1 MENIKQEKLIYLD
14 NINTT
19 FPDPQVIEAINDVLK
34 SRLGNASSHIHSAG
48 IAAGKILDESRE
60 KVASLIGATS
70 SAILFTSGATES
82 NNLAIT
88 GFLKA
93 NPGFGLVC
101 SNIEHFSII
110 NQIRSLKGLGIK
122 TSVLQVDKYGRIDLA
137 HLKKAIDG
145 NPSVVSIALAN
156 PEIGTIQDIAEIS
169 EICHGNG
176 SFLHS
181 DATAAAALID
191 IDVNKM
197 GIDLLTLSGH
207 NLHGPAGVGALYVKE
222 GISISS
228 IIQGGNQE
236 YGVRPGTENIPGIAA
251 MGKACELISK
261 DLKSHSDRLKNLGD
275 DLWGFLEKSVRF
287 INFTGHP
294 EKRLPGHVSFWVE
307 HIEGESLL
315 LLLSMNGIMASSGSA
330 CSSNLKAKDEDE
342 LMASHVLD
350 AVGVPSDI
358 CSGSITLSAGR
369 YNTED
374 DFGYVKTILPG
385 LVEKLLAMSP
395 SYDDYLRN
403 KETTDG

>member
-1 MENIKQEKLIYLD
+1 MENTKREKLIYLD

-19 FPDPQVIEAINDVLK
+19 FPDPDVILAINDVL
-34 SRLGNASSHIHSAG
+34 RGGLGNPSSHIHSAG
-48 IAAGKILDESRE
+48 IAAGKIMDNSRE
-60 KVASLIGATS
+60 QVAALVNVSPETVI
-70 SAILFTSGATES
+70 FTSGATES

-93 NPGFGLVC
+93 NQGFGLVC
-101 SNIEHFSII
+101 SNIEHFSIL
-110 NQIRSLKGLGIK
+110 NQIRSLKNIGIK
-122 TSVLQVDKYGRIDLA
+122 TRVLNVDKYGLVDPAELE
-137 HLKKAIDG
+137 KAIDG
-145 NPSVVSIALAN
+145 NPSIVSIALAN
-156 PEIGTIQDIAEIS
+156 PEIGTIQDILKIS
-169 EICHGNG
+169 DICHSKG
-176 SFLHS
+176 SVLHT
-181 DATAAAALID
+181 DATAAAGMIEID
-191 IDVNKM
+191 SNRM

-207 NLHGPAGVGALYVKE
+207 NLYGPAGIGVLYIKE
-222 GISISS
+222 NIMISS

-236 YGVRPGTENIPGIAA
+236 NGIRPGTENIPGIAG
-251 MGKACELISK
+251 MGKACELIVR
-261 DLKSHSDRLKNLGD
+261 DLKSQSDRLRGLGN
-275 DLWGFLEKSVRF
+275 DLWKFLEKSVPF

-369 YNTED
+369 NNTDD
-374 DFGYVKTILPG
+374 DFNYVKMILPG

-395 SYDDYLRN
+395 SYDDYLKN

>member
-1 MENIKQEKLIYLD
+1 MENIKQERLVYLD

-19 FPDPQVIEAINDVLK
+19 FPDPEVVSTINDVLK

-48 IAAGKILDESRE
+48 IAAGEILDKSRE
-60 KVASLIGATS
+60 RVASLIGASS
-70 SAILFTSGATES
+70 SAIIFTSGATES

-93 NPGFGLVC
+93 NPGFGMVC
-101 SNIEHFSII
+101 SNIEHYSIL
-110 NQIRSLKGLGIK
+110 NQIRSLKELGIK
-122 TSVLQVDKYGRIDLA
+122 TSVLQVDKYGRVNLA
-137 HLKKAIDG
+137 VLKKAIEG
-145 NPSVVSIALAN
+145 NPSIVSIALAN
-156 PEIGTIQDIAEIS
+156 PEIGTVQDIVGIS

-176 SFLHS
+176 SVLHC
-181 DATAAAALID
+181 DATAAAALIE
-191 IDVNKM
+191 INVNKM

-207 NLHGPAGVGALYVKE
+207 NLHGPAGVGTLYVKE
-222 GISISS
+222 GILISS
-228 IIQGGNQE
+228 IFQGGNQE
-236 YGVRPGTENIPGIAA
+236 YGARPGTENIPGIAG
-251 MGKACELISK
+251 MGKACELISN
-261 DLKSHSDRLKNLGD
+261 DIISHGDRLKKLGD
-275 DLWGFLEKSVRF
+275 DLWGFLEKSIRF

-358 CSGSITLSAGR
+358 CSGSITFSAGR
-369 YNTED
+369 YNTAD
-374 DFGYVKTILPG
+374 DFDSVKSVLPG

-403 KETTDG
+403 KETTNG

>member
-1 MENIKQEKLIYLD
+1 MENTKREKLIYLD

-19 FPDPQVIEAINDVLK
+19 FPAPEVALVVNDVLK
-34 SRLGNASSHIHSAG
+34 SRLGNPSSHIHSAG
-48 IAAGKILDESRE
+48 IAAAKIMDDSRE
-60 KVASLIGATS
+60 KVAALVNVPPDTVI
-70 SAILFTSGATES
+70 FTSGATES
-82 NNLAIT
+82 NNLALT

-101 SNIEHFSII
+101 SNIEHFSLL
-110 NQIRSLKGLGIK
+110 NQIRSLKDNGIK
-122 TSVLQVDKYGRIDLA
+122 TRILDVDKYGLVDPLE
-137 HLKKAIDG
+137 LEKAIDG

-156 PEIGTIQDIAEIS
+156 PEIGTIQDIMKIS
-169 EICHGNG
+169 DICHRQG
-176 SFLHS
+176 SVLHS
-181 DATAAAALID
+181 DAAAAAGLIE
-191 IDVNKM
+191 INVNKM

-207 NLHGPAGVGALYVKE
+207 NLYGPAGIGALYVKE
-222 GISISS
+222 NIMIWSIF
-228 IIQGGNQE
+228 QGGNQE
-236 YGVRPGTENIPGIAA
+236 NGIRPGTENIPGIAG
-251 MGKACELISK
+251 MGKACEIIAGEI
-261 DLKSHSDRLKNLGD
+261 KSHADRLRKLGV
-275 DLWGFLEKSVRF
+275 DLWKFLEKSVPF

-294 EKRLPGHVSFWVE
+294 EVRLPGHVSFWVE

-369 YNTED
+369 YNTDD
-374 DFGYVKTILPG
+374 DFNYVKTVLPG

-395 SYDDYLRN
+395 SYDDYLKN